1 MYGMS
6 LLRNSVIVGGAT
18 FLVGSAF
25 MEISKADSKSD
36 IGKWPYIATFLS
48 GALGFYLLKQ
58 QFVPVP
64 KALELNADTYIS
76 KKMRERHF
84 GRDDREADLDAIREE
99 WAEGKYDGLDIEM
112 PDGSIHSIGTVWV
125 EDKIPIIYHLGQMR
139 YSFRNDELY
148 QTYFPTQI
156 PLPKNAEY
164 DFQNQAITTVTADE
178 EDEAWEKLPHVY
190 DSIFEDWEIVDI
202 RESENFSK
210 DFTFNIDIDEAIIE
224 NRDELEDRGY
234 SDEDIE
240 DLEEEILNNVNK
252 DDILDQIKSDELDSI
267 GGGTMDFADEVYLKR
282 RDRMVD
288 DVEASIDY
296 EVDAGDWNAES
307 SSSLQSFAAEV
318 FMADRKIRR
327 RTRWTWTRGPEKGYD
342 DKDTVP
348 YSDIY
353 DYTSRKGR
361 GWRSDY
367 VPKYLIEDSYH
378 INDLPEGYH
387 LHLLKPN
394 LRKDNWVAFAKSPSS
409 DEWKKYET
417 TNKSEIT
424 EYLLQWYNEDIAK
437 PEVAELSPID
447 KLMIQ
452 SGMAS
457 GDVQISRIETK
468 GFKGDEYNKIQW
480 FASGGP
486 DRLPVIEIATALGSE
501 GAGYPDGGISVRVD
515 YGQALKYGVLPFA
528 QGLLFMGHSA
538 GTNRSVNR
546 YNKDSAKW
554 VKSYPAWFQNAVKN
568 RIEGLWFDLDPQG
581 NYQPKYRVCRQD
593 VVIFDTESAEG
604 KIETMGGKMRGFRVR
619 VADPSSGSPDTY
631 YRPRPS
637 TQRKLYEASFKM
649 GLDGRWNFNAAD
661 LFMAICDKFKFED
674 LDSIQTQMMSNS
686 LKLNRTFR
694 DEDETLQNVGKLML
708 RRFKKK

>member
-1 MYGMS
+1 MNTMS

-18 FLVGSAF
+18 FLVGSAL
-25 MEISKADSKSD
+25 MQISKADSKSD

-58 QFVPVP
+58 EFVPVP
-64 KALELNADTYIS
+64 KALELNA
-76 KKMRERHF
+76 ERIH
-84 GRDDREADLDAIREE
+84 GDDRLDRWVENHYGDEYDWLLLEDSSLFEDYDPYDILEDFIVLDDDGNEHKGIIIIHREE
-99 WAEGKYDGLDIEM
+99 YD
-112 PDGSIHSIGTVWV
+112 
-125 EDKIPIIYHLGQMR
+125 
-139 YSFRNDELY
+139 
-148 QTYFPTQI
+148 
-156 PLPKNAEY
+156 AEY
-164 DFQNQAITTVTADE
+164 DFQNQAE
-178 EDEAWEKLPHVY
+178 E
-190 DSIFEDWEIVDI
+190 
-202 RESENFSK
+202 
-210 DFTFNIDIDEAIIE
+210 
-224 NRDELEDRGY
+224 
-234 SDEDIE
+234 
-240 DLEEEILNNVNK
+240 
-252 DDILDQIKSDELDSI
+252 
-267 GGGTMDFADEVYLKR
+267 
-282 RDRMVD
+282 
-288 DVEASIDY
+288 
-296 EVDAGDWNAES
+296 
-307 SSSLQSFAAEV
+307 LQSFSAEV
-318 FMADRKIRR
+318 FEADRKIRR
-327 RTRWTWTRGPEKGYD
+327 RTRWTWTRGPEDGFE

-348 YSDIY
+348 YSNY
-353 DYTSRKGR
+353 YNKTSYKGR
-361 GWRSDY
+361 GWNSY
-367 VPKYLIEDSYH
+367 SVPKYLIEDSYH

-394 LRKDNWVAFAKSPSS
+394 LRKDKWVALAKSPSS
-409 DEWKKYET
+409 DDWRSFST
-417 TNKSEIT
+417 TNKSDIT
-424 EYLLQWYNEDIAK
+424 QNLLAWYNDDIAK

-468 GFKGDEYNKIQW
+468 GYKGDEFNKIQW

-486 DRLPVIEIATALGSE
+486 DRLPVVELATALGSE
-501 GAGYPDGGISVRVD
+501 GAGYLDGAISVRV
-515 YGQALKYGVLPFA
+515 ASAKAERYGVLPFV

-568 RIEGLWFDLDPQG
+568 QIQTLEFGLQPQG
-581 NYQPKYRVCRQD
+581 DYQPRYKICNQD
-593 VVIFDTESAEG
+593 VVIFDPESAKD

-649 GLDGRWNFNAAD
+649 GLDGKWNFNAAD

-674 LDSIQTQMMSNS
+674 LDSIQTQMTDNR
-686 LKLNRTFR
+686 LALNRTFR
-694 DEDETLQNVGKLML
+694 DEDETLQNLGKLIL

>member
-1 MYGMS
+1 MNSMS

-25 MEISKADSKSD
+25 MQISKADSKSD

-64 KALELNADTYIS
+64 EALELNADTYIS
-76 KKMRERHF
+76 KKMRKHHF
-84 GRDDREADLDAIREE
+84 GKTDEELLDELHKS
-99 WAEGKYDGLDIEM
+99 WLNN
-112 PDGSIHSIGTVWV
+112 
-125 EDKIPIIYHLGQMR
+125 
-139 YSFRNDELY
+139 NDELY
-148 QTYFPTQI
+148 YEEMDEPIRDDDLDFEEWVELHSKFVPRYKSLGEKKTVPLPVGMHPFPTV
-156 PLPKNAEY
+156 LNKNAEALELNAERIHGDERLDRWVENHYGDEY
-164 DFQNQAITTVTADE
+164 DWLLL
-178 EDEAWEKLPHVY
+178 ED
-190 DSIFEDWEIVDI
+190 SSSFEDYDPYDILEDFIVLDDDGNEHKGLIIIHREEYDAEYDLQNTAIHTVIADNENEALSYIIGADRNDPDQWPEEEWEIVDI
-202 RESENFSK
+202 RE
-210 DFTFNIDIDEAIIE
+210 A
-224 NRDELEDRGY
+224 
-234 SDEDIE
+234 
-240 DLEEEILNNVNK
+240 EE
-252 DDILDQIKSDELDSI
+252 
-267 GGGTMDFADEVYLKR
+267 
-282 RDRMVD
+282 
-288 DVEASIDY
+288 
-296 EVDAGDWNAES
+296 
-307 SSSLQSFAAEV
+307 LQSFSAEV
-318 FMADRKIRR
+318 FEADRKIRR
-327 RTRWTWTRGPEKGYD
+327 RTRWTWTRGPEDGFE

-348 YSDIY
+348 YSNY
-353 DYTSRKGR
+353 YNQTSYKGR
-361 GWRSDY
+361 GWNSY
-367 VPKYLIEDSYH
+367 SVPKYLIEDSYH

-394 LRKDNWVAFAKSPSS
+394 LRKDKWVALAKSPSS
-409 DEWKKYET
+409 DDWRSFST
-417 TNKSEIT
+417 TNKSDIT
-424 EYLLQWYNEDIAK
+424 QNLLAWYNDDIAK

-468 GFKGDEYNKIQW
+468 GYKGDEYNKIQW

-486 DRLPVIEIATALGSE
+486 DRLPVVELATALGSE
-501 GAGYPDGGISVRVD
+501 GAGYSDGAISVRI
-515 YGQALKYGVLPFA
+515 GSSQAQRYGVLPFV
-528 QGLLFMGHSA
+528 QGLLFMGLSA

-568 RIEGLWFDLDPQG
+568 QIETLWFGLEPQG
-581 NYQPKYRVCRQD
+581 NYQPRYKICNQD
-593 VVIFDTESAEG
+593 VVLFDPEGSEG

-619 VADPSSGSPDTY
+619 IPTSDTTTSETY

-649 GLDGRWNFNAAD
+649 GLDGKWNFNAAD

-674 LDSIQTQMMSNS
+674 LDSIQTQM
-686 LKLNRTFR
+686 LADRLALNRTFR